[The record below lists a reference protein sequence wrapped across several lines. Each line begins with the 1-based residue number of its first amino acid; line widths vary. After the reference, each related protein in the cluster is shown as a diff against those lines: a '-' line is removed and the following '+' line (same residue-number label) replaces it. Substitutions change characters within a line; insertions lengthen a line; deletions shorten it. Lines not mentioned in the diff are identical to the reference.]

1 VSRKTRKSKKEKND
15 CEVKEKQEIGEAKRA
30 ENFYAKPSQ
39 VRVAY
44 FTKQP
49 ILVFV
54 YNKACLTSNSL
65 ESSLPSSVSSLL

>member
-1 VSRKTRKSKKEKND
+1 VSKKARKVKQKKKS
-15 CEVKEKQEIGEAKRA
+15 EVKEKQERGEAKRA
-30 ENFYAKPSQ
+30 ENFYTKPSE

-54 YNKACLTSNSL
+54 YKKACLSSNSL
-65 ESSLPSSVSSLL
+65 DPSLPSSVSSLL